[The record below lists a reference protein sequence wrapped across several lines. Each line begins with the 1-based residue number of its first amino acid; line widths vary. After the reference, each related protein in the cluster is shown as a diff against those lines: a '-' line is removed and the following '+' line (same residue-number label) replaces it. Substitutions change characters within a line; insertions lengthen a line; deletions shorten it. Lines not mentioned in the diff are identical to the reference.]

1 MAEPLSCV
9 LYQIVAAFV
18 TAWDKQ
24 GCKGAVSTNLDVP
37 TWITTWHTN
46 RKKATL
52 KKRTAEVTKSIP
64 EIYDEEV
71 AAASVEPSTAGQYPV
86 FKQGMKSE
94 LLATNIAWAKTV
106 HSRFYQNGINN
117 CSLAM
122 PLQWGCYF
130 HFCQAVHR
138 KVGELGLETR
148 YQTEEE
154 TKIKM
159 HLATAFIPVP
169 QGAHSYQEL
178 GQFMKPD
185 MTFTRF
191 LLSRVCQPSE
201 WLLVLIFTLCTFQNG
216 SLSSVIHSYQ

>member
-1 MAEPLSCV
+1 MHETRKIESKHTFGLTSKNNCSLTFLRTADAFELRLVPNRCGGMSFVYEDRAYKLKYASPKR
-9 LYQIVAAFV
+9 FV

-37 TWITTWHTN
+37 T
-46 RKKATL
+46 ATL

-86 FKQGMKSE
+86 FKQGMKSG
-94 LLATNIAWAKTV
+94 LLATNVAWAQTV

-169 QGAHSYQEL
+169 QVDMGVSQLEL
-178 GQFMKPD
+178 S
-185 MTFTRF
+185 
-191 LLSRVCQPSE
+191 LI
-201 WLLVLIFTLCTFQNG
+201 LVYFA
-216 SLSSVIHSYQ
+216 